1 MIGLDVYLYPD
12 GLRVATPEDIENWES
27 DREMFEPN
35 VRLFVALF
43 SYIPAVMSPNPET
56 MEEELPFE
64 QGQIIKVKMFISCI
78 LINNYSELH
87 NKSNLTFASYM
98 NLLNETHGLT
108 VLLSSCCDVLF
119 CRYMEIKM
127 LTASIA
133 ERRVVAS
140 VLCRATW
147 FLRFLWK
154 TESSNSVCSS
164 RGFYQRRRLP

>member
-27 DREMFEPN
+27 EREMFEPN

-87 NKSNLTFASYM
+87 NKSNLAFVSYM
-98 NLLNETHGLT
+98 NLLNDTHDL
-108 VLLSSCCDVLF
+108 
-119 CRYMEIKM
+119 
-127 LTASIA
+127 
-133 ERRVVAS
+133 
-140 VLCRATW
+140 
-147 FLRFLWK
+147 
-154 TESSNSVCSS
+154 
-164 RGFYQRRRLP
+164 